1 MTVRTPAFCLHLFE
15 KQQLIGI
22 VDVAETKLT
31 NIAVTDSGI
40 QRKNEGA
47 ADFSIQIRII
57 RRQQLQDLLLAQDL
71 FTKCMGINLTDNIQT
86 GILGQNILIN
96 GRLNGLF
103 KTLEN
108 RMWSFALKFTLKIGY
123 KLADHI
129 LSDLLRL
136 DRIPKKRIFFTKELL
151 KLDFR
156 ASNMNNIGFL
166 VSLDINIEPIEK
178 VFITAGFQLI
188 AHAS

>member
-40 QRKNEGA
+40 QRKNKSA

-71 FTKCMGINLTDNIQT
+71 FTKCMGV
-86 GILGQNILIN
+86 ILQIT
-96 GRLNGLF
+96 F
-103 KTLEN
+103 KQ
-108 RMWSFALKFTLKIGY
+108 
-123 KLADHI
+123 
-129 LSDLLRL
+129 
-136 DRIPKKRIFFTKELL
+136 
-151 KLDFR
+151 
-156 ASNMNNIGFL
+156 GFL
-166 VSLDINIEPIEK
+166 ARTFSS
-178 VFITAGFQLI
+178 TAALMAFLKRWKTVCGPSPLNLP
-188 AHAS
+188 